1 MQSTPENDAVVT
13 TSGPGAI
20 DLLNGLYDAKADN
33 TPVIAVTGTTHSDLM
48 NSSYQQDVN
57 LLQLHS
63 DVAVYYGIISIPKQ
77 AEMAVNIVCR
87 AGLAERGVG

>member
-1 MQSTPENDAVVT
+1 MCNLLGVRMQSTPENYACVA

-57 LLQLHS
+57 LLQL
-63 DVAVYYGIISIPKQ
+63 Q
-77 AEMAVNIVCR
+77 L
-87 AGLAERGVG
+87 GLQFIMV